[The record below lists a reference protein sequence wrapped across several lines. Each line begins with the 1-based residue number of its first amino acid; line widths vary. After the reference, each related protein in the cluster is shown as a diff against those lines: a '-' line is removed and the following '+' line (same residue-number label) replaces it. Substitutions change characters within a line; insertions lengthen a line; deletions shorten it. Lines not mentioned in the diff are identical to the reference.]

1 VKEYVTEAVVNTWFK
16 KYPYAQILAG
26 VEYTLKEIK
35 QGKVQ
40 DPARYLQKMVSAK
53 DIVEQQETNE
63 LKIKAHQEQLIIDE
77 NIKVKRSRS
86 LIKKILTQGL
96 L

>member
-35 QGKVQ
+35 QGK
-40 DPARYLQKMVSAK
+40 Y
-53 DIVEQQETNE
+53 
-63 LKIKAHQEQLIIDE
+63 KIQL
-77 NIKVKRSRS
+77 VTYKRW
-86 LIKKILTQGL
+86 
-96 L
+96 